1 MSKSEPKSESKS
13 EPKSEPDEISA
24 TLPLPAGLLGV
35 LRQLRGAGF
44 QAWLVGEPLQA
55 LLRGDLPL
63 GFELATSANA
73 TQLLELFPSA
83 VPTHAIS
90 GIVTIPAAAGPVDA
104 AGFRNGAKVTDDL
117 AHRDFTLNAMAYDP
131 VDDRFL
137 DPFSGRSDLGQGRL
151 RCAGSAE
158 ARLAEDP
165 LRALRAA
172 RLVGTLPL
180 RADRE
185 LEQAMGQW
193 APLLAQVDPG
203 RLRRELSRLLL
214 APRVSAA
221 LALLRRTGLEEV
233 LAPGARA
240 DAGELVE
247 SLPQSLPLRL
257 AAWLRGAQ
265 PSALLRRLRFGHA
278 RSKRVLRLLEHHPL
292 DTTIDPTRDP
302 SVRRLLRGLPEDD
315 LAGLFQMREWEL
327 TREKNGD
334 ARAELDSLRRA
345 IVRVRANDEHK
356 RRRIQL
362 ALGGRGVMEVLG
374 CGPGPRIGLA
384 LAYLAKRVVDDPG
397 CNTPEGLRSL
407 LNGWSE
413 THPSHRG

>member
-1 MSKSEPKSESKS
+1 MSESESESKS
-13 EPKSEPDEISA
+13 ESKPDEIPA
-24 TLPLPAGLLGV
+24 TLPLPAGLLGL

-55 LLRGDLPL
+55 LLRGDIPP

-73 TQLLELFPSA
+73 TQLLELLPSA
-83 VPTHAIS
+83 VPTHPTS
-90 GIVTIPAAAGPVDA
+90 GIVTIPTAAGPVDA
-104 AGFRNGAKVTDDL
+104 AGFRNGAEVTDDL
-117 AHRDFTLNAMAYDP
+117 AHRDFTLNAVAYDP
-131 VDDRFL
+131 LDDRFL
-137 DPFSGRSDLGQGRL
+137 DPFSGRSDLSHGRL

-158 ARLAEDP
+158 ARLSEDP

-172 RLVGTLPL
+172 RLVGTLTL

-185 LEQAMGQW
+185 LEQAMGRW
-193 APLLAQVDPG
+193 APLLAKVDPG

-214 APRVSAA
+214 APRVAAA
-221 LALLRRTGLEEV
+221 LALLRRTGLEAA
-233 LAPGARA
+233 LAPGVRA
-240 DAGELVE
+240 DAGKLVE

-265 PSALLRRLRFGHA
+265 ASGLLRRLRFGHA

-315 LAGLFQMREWEL
+315 LTGLFQMRVWEL
-327 TREKNGD
+327 NQEENGA
-334 ARAELDSLRRA
+334 ARADLDALRRA
-345 IVRVRANDEHK
+345 IARVRANEEHK
-356 RRRIQL
+356 RNRTRL
-362 ALGGRGVMEVLG
+362 ALGGRGVMEALG
-374 CGPGPRIGLA
+374 CGPGPRVGLA
-384 LAYLAKRVVDDPG
+384 LAYLSKRVVSDPA

-407 LNGWSE
+407 LSGWSE
-413 THPSHRG
+413 THPSHQG